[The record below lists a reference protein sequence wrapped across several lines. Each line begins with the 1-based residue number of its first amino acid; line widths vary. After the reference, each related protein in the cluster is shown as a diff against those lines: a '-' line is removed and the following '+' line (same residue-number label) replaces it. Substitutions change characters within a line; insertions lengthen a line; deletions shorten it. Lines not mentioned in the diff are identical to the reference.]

1 MPARREAFVHFQG
14 LSMAQAIPGP
24 DRQMKLSDDYVR
36 MVARDVFFWAWPIV
50 NVYHRR
56 LRGAGF
62 AQPMLLGGVLP
73 AGPNNTLTMLTDYI
87 DPAQRAVACPNQ
99 DVVYGN
105 AVLAL
110 DRSPVVLQLPDFGER
125 FWVCQAVDSRTDSF
139 AELGTMYG
147 SRPGFYL
154 LVGPN
159 WAGTVPAGIER
170 VFVAQTHSAVVIPRV
185 FRDDTPAD
193 LEAVRALLQG
203 IALYPVAEFDGRVRH
218 TDWQALPKVFAPP
231 GGRAESAGETPW
243 VPPEKFLALLPAAL
257 ADAPPLAGEAAR
269 YAQALAV
276 AEVAA
281 NDARLRQVFEE
292 ALVAADAELVAPL
305 FEFRHYGRQLPH
317 HWSTIANGANFGT
330 DYFTRTAVAK
340 SNIFVNRA
348 GETQYFYQDLD
359 AGGERLTGERGYSVR
374 FEAGELPP
382 VKGFWSLT
390 LYDAHHFFAPNP
402 LRRHAIGTR
411 SRSLRFAADGSL
423 TIHVQ
428 AASPGAEA
436 EDNWLPAPA
445 AGAFSL
451 YIRAYWPEAAAL
463 DGRWTPPP
471 VVRRA

>member
-1 MPARREAFVHFQG
+1 
-14 LSMAQAIPGP
+14 MAQSIPGP
-24 DRQMKLSDDYVR
+24 DMQMKLSDDYVR

-56 LRGAGF
+56 LRGAAF
-62 AQPMLLGGVLP
+62 AHPMLLGGVVP
-73 AGPNNTLTMLTDYI
+73 AGPNNTLTMLTDTI

-110 DRSPVVLQLPDFGER
+110 DQSPVVLQLPDFGDR

-147 SRPGFYL
+147 TRAGFYL

-185 FRDDTPAD
+185 FRDDTPED
-193 LEAVRALLQG
+193 LAAVRALVEGL
-203 IALYPVAEFDGRVRH
+203 ALFPVADFDGRIRR
-218 TDWQALPKVFAPP
+218 TDWQALPKVFPP
-231 GGRAESAGETPW
+231 SSGKPEPPGETPW
-243 VPPEKFLALLPAAL
+243 VPPRKFLAMLPPAL

-276 AEVAA
+276 ADVATK
-281 NDARLRQVFEE
+281 DARLRQVFEE
-292 ALVAADAELVAPL
+292 ALVAAEAELVAPL

-317 HWSTIANGANFGT
+317 HWSTIANGAGFGT

-340 SNIFVNRA
+340 SNIFVNKA
-348 GETQYFYQDLD
+348 SETKYFYQDLD
-359 AGGERLTGERGYSVR
+359 EAGERLAGEGSYSVC

-390 LYDAHHFFAPNP
+390 LYNAHHFFAPNV
-402 LRRHAIGTR
+402 LRRYSIGTK

-423 TIHVQ
+423 TIRVQ
-428 AASPGAEA
+428 AASPGADA
-436 EDNWLPAPA
+436 QANWLPAPA
-445 AGAFSL
+445 TGAFSL
-451 YIRAYWPEAAAL
+451 YIRAYWPEPAAL

-471 VVRRA
+471 VVRIA